1 MGNFSRNTF
10 DRLKHYVG
18 VRLQQ
23 GVPLIDADWNEQE
36 DIRKFELQAF
46 LKWFAGN
53 GVPNG
58 NDGFRILAAA
68 GTTNNFDIKGGN
80 GTALG
85 AGRILVE
92 GMDAMLEST
101 MRYSNQPLYNNPTL
115 AAKWGVAVIT
125 PLTTPGAARE
135 DLVYIDVWEREVD
148 SSEDS
153 NLINPAIGIESCVR
167 LRREWAVR
175 VAQGAVSL
183 PAAPAGH
190 GYYTLARIKRP
201 AGNATILAAHIE
213 DQRSVGINL
222 ADLAA
227 EIIDARGMKDNVG
240 NRLDE
245 SLTKGGQLRFNVV
258 GNDQVQAAAAINE
271 SMILFSATGHDHTGG
286 TAGNTIGSGGLEN
299 NAVTNAKLAN
309 LAVTND
315 KLGNNSVTAAKI
327 SNDAVTTAKIDN
339 GSVTRAKLDLTVVN
353 SGSIANLAPGATS
366 LQLVQTNVGYLA
378 GIKRIYMPVVALT
391 DVTGTGTT
399 NVTHELVYRG
409 TATKDTYD
417 VYIRIRNES
426 GESELAD
433 IIWYVY
439 IFSED

>member
-53 GVPNG
+53 GVPND

-125 PLTTPGAARE
+125 PLTTPGVARE

-148 SSEDS
+148 STEIGERV
-153 NLINPAIGIESCVR
+153 INKLYEIDEVAYVR
-167 LRREWAVR
+167 FASV
-175 VAQGAVSL
+175 
-183 PAAPAGH
+183 
-190 GYYTLARIKRP
+190 Y
-201 AGNATILAAHIE
+201 
-213 DQRSVGINL
+213 RSFKDVNQFL
-222 ADLAA
+222 NELKDLLK
-227 EIIDARGMKDNVG
+227 E
-240 NRLDE
+240 
-245 SLTKGGQLRFNVV
+245 KGGEKKL
-258 GNDQVQAAAAINE
+258 GGKSDSADQALTLIR
-271 SMILFSATGHDHTGG
+271 D
-286 TAGNTIGSGGLEN
+286 
-299 NAVTNAKLAN
+299 K
-309 LAVTND
+309 ND
-315 KLGNNSVTAAKI
+315 K
-327 SNDAVTTAKIDN
+327 
-339 GSVTRAKLDLTVVN
+339 
-353 SGSIANLAPGATS
+353 
-366 LQLVQTNVGYLA
+366 
-378 GIKRIYMPVVALT
+378 
-391 DVTGTGTT
+391 
-399 NVTHELVYRG
+399 
-409 TATKDTYD
+409 
-417 VYIRIRNES
+417 
-426 GESELAD
+426 
-433 IIWYVY
+433 
-439 IFSED
+439 

>member
-1 MGNFSRNTF
+1 MGNFSRDTF

-53 GVPNG
+53 GVPSG
-58 NDGFRILAAA
+58 NDGFLIMAAA

-80 GTALG
+80 GTTLG

-101 MRYSNQPLYNNPTL
+101 MRYTSQPLYNNATL
-115 AAKWGVAVIT
+115 AAKWGVAPIA
-125 PLTTPGAARE
+125 PLTTPGAARV

-167 LRREWAVR
+167 MRREWAVR
-175 VAQGAVSL
+175 VAQGAASL
-183 PAAPAGH
+183 PTPPAGH

-201 AGNATILAAHIE
+201 AGGAAILAEQIA
-213 DQRSVGINL
+213 DLRTVGINL

-227 EIIDARGMKDNVG
+227 EIIDARGMKGNLG

-271 SMILFSATGHDHTGG
+271 SKILFSASGHDHSSGA
-286 TAGNTIGSGGLEN
+286 AGNTIGTNGLEN
-299 NAVTNAKLAN
+299 NAVTTAKLAD
-309 LAVTND
+309 LSVSSGKLVND
-315 KLGNNSVTAAKI
+315 SVLTAKI
-327 SNDAVTTAKIDN
+327 HNEAVTTAKIDDN
-339 GSVTRAKLDLTVVN
+339 AVTRAKLDLTAVNNGSVVD
-353 SGSIANLAPGATS
+353 LAPDGTS
-366 LQLVQTNVGYLA
+366 IQLVQANISWA
-378 GIKRIYMPVVALT
+378 NIKRIYMPVIAI
-391 DVTGTGTT
+391 T
-399 NVTHELVYRG
+399 NVTGSG
-409 TATKDTYD
+409 TANVSHDLLYRSTPGRDTFD
-417 VYIRIRNES
+417 VYIRIKNET
-426 GESELAD
+426 GGSELVD
-433 IIWYVY
+433 LIWYVY
-439 IFSED
+439 IFAED

>member
-36 DIRKFELQAF
+36 DIRKYELQAF

-53 GVPNG
+53 GVPSG
-58 NDGFRILAAA
+58 NDGFLIMAAA

-115 AAKWGVAVIT
+115 AARWGVAVIA
-125 PLTTPGAARE
+125 PLTTPIAARE

-148 SSEDS
+148 SSEDG
-153 NLINPAIGIESCVR
+153 NLVNPAIGIESCVR

-175 VAQGAVSL
+175 VVQGAVSL
-183 PAAPAGH
+183 PAAPSGH
-190 GYYTLARIKRP
+190 AYYALARIKRP
-201 AGNATILAAHIE
+201 AGNTTILAEQIE
-213 DQRSVGINL
+213 DLRTKGINL
-222 ADLAA
+222 SDLAA
-227 EIIDARGMKDNVG
+227 EIIDARGMKGNVG

-258 GNDQVQAAAAINE
+258 GNDQVQATAAINE
-271 SMILFSATGHDHTGG
+271 SKILFSATGHDHSGG
-286 TAGNTIGSGGLEN
+286 TAGNMIGTSGLEN
-299 NAVTNAKLAN
+299 NAVTNAKLAD
-309 LAVTND
+309 LSVTNA
-315 KLGNNSVTAAKI
+315 KLGNTCVTTAKIYDDAVTAAKI
-327 SNDAVTTAKIDN
+327 ADDAVNRD
-339 GSVTRAKLDLTVVN
+339 KLDLTIVN
-353 SGSIANLAPGATS
+353 SGSIVDLSPGTYNI
-366 LQLVQTNVGYLA
+366 QLVQANVSWADGL
-378 GIKRIYMPVVALT
+378 KRIYMPVVAIT
-391 DVTGTGTT
+391 GVTGSGIADIR
-399 NVTHELVYRG
+399 HEFVYRSSAG
-409 TATKDTYD
+409 RDTYD
-417 VYIRIRNES
+417 VYIRISNES
-426 GESELAD
+426 GGSELVD
-433 IIWYVY
+433 IYWYVY
-439 IFSED
+439 IFAEN

>member
-53 GVPNG
+53 GVPSA

-68 GTTNNFDIKGGN
+68 GTTNNFDIQGGN

-101 MRYSNQPLYNNPTL
+101 MRYSNQPLYDNPTL
-115 AAKWGVAVIT
+115 AARWGVAVIT
-125 PLTTPGAARE
+125 PLTTPIAARE

-148 SSEDS
+148 SSEDG

-190 GYYTLARIKRP
+190 GYYLLARIKRP
-201 AGNATILAAHIE
+201 AGNAAILAAQIE
-213 DQRSVGINL
+213 DLRTVSINL
-222 ADLAA
+222 SALAA
-227 EIIDARGMKDNVG
+227 EIIDARGMKGSLG

-258 GNDQVQAAAAINE
+258 GSSQLNPELTARLVNIENPSTVNASVLFTNNDA
-271 SMILFSATGHDHTGG
+271 
-286 TAGNTIGSGGLEN
+286 N
-299 NAVTNAKLAN
+299 NATRTITTNFRPRFVWIVGSAR
-309 LAVTND
+309 AV
-315 KLGNNSVTAAKI
+315 LGGQYFGATISAYADVRGATPIQQCTGSEIIRIAPDNWRQNSSVDPYICKATFTDQTGAPIRTDDLNVVISGI
-327 SNDAVTTAKIDN
+327 SNTT
-339 GSVTRAKLDLTVVN
+339 LTVRF
-353 SGSIANLAPGATS
+353 SRILPG
-366 LQLVQTNVGYLA
+366 
-378 GIKRIYMPVVALT
+378 
-391 DVTGTGTT
+391 TGTGTGGGTGTGSTASLT
-399 NVTHELVYRG
+399 NFRIELRLLCLG
-409 TATKDTYD
+409 
-417 VYIRIRNES
+417 
-426 GESELAD
+426 
-433 IIWYVY
+433 
-439 IFSED
+439 

>member
-58 NDGFRILAAA
+58 NDGFRVLAAA
-68 GTTNNFDIKGGN
+68 GTTNNFDINGGN
-80 GTALG
+80 GTAPG

-115 AAKWGVAVIT
+115 AARWGVAVIP

-175 VAQGAVSL
+175 VAQSAVSL
-183 PAAPAGH
+183 PAAPVGH
-190 GYYTLARIKRP
+190 GYYPLARIKRP
-201 AGNATILAAHIE
+201 AGNAAILAAHIE
-213 DQRSVGINL
+213 DLRSVGINL

-227 EIIDARGMKDNVG
+227 EIIDARGMKGNVG

-258 GNDQVQAAAAINE
+258 GSDQLNPELTARLVNIENPSKVNASVVFSNNDA
-271 SMILFSATGHDHTGG
+271 
-286 TAGNTIGSGGLEN
+286 N
-299 NAVTNAKLAN
+299 NATRTITTGFRSRFVWIVGSAKALLGGQYFGAN
-309 LAVTND
+309 ISAYADVRGTIPIQQCTGSEIIRIATDNWRQ
-315 KLGNNSVTAAKI
+315 NTSVNPYICKATFTDQTGSPLRTDDLNVVISGI
-327 SNDAVTTAKIDN
+327 SNTT
-339 GSVTRAKLDLTVVN
+339 LTVRF
-353 SGSIANLAPGATS
+353 SRILPG
-366 LQLVQTNVGYLA
+366 
-378 GIKRIYMPVVALT
+378 
-391 DVTGTGTT
+391 TGTGTGGGT
-399 NVTHELVYRG
+399 GTGAASLTTFRIELRLLCLG
-409 TATKDTYD
+409 
-417 VYIRIRNES
+417 
-426 GESELAD
+426 
-433 IIWYVY
+433 
-439 IFSED
+439 

>member
-36 DIRKFELQAF
+36 DIRKYELQAF

-53 GVPNG
+53 GVPSG

-68 GTTNNFDIKGGN
+68 GTTNNFDIQGGN

-101 MRYSNQPLYNNPTL
+101 MRYSSQPLYNNPIL
-115 AAKWGVAVIT
+115 AARWGVAVIP
-125 PLTTPGAARE
+125 PLTTPIAARE

-148 SSEDS
+148 SSEDG

-183 PAAPAGH
+183 PAPPAGH
-190 GYYTLARIKRP
+190 GYYTLARIKRA
-201 AGNATILAAHIE
+201 AGNTTILAAQIE
-213 DQRSVGINL
+213 DLRTVGINL
-222 ADLAA
+222 SDLAA
-227 EIIDARGMKDNVG
+227 EIIDARGMKGNVG

-258 GNDQVQAAAAINE
+258 GNDQVKADAAINE
-271 SMILFSATGHDHTGG
+271 SKILFAATGHDHSGG
-286 TAGNTIGSGGLEN
+286 AGGNMIGTSGLEN
-299 NAVTNAKLAN
+299 NAVTNAKLAD
-309 LAVTND
+309 LSVTNA
-315 KLGNNSVTAAKI
+315 KLVNTC
-327 SNDAVTTAKIDN
+327 VTTAKIYDD
-339 GSVTRAKLDLTVVN
+339 SVTTAKIADDTVTRAKLDLTVVN
-353 SGSIANLAPGATS
+353 SGSVVDLAPGTYVT
-366 LQLVQTNVGYLA
+366 QLVQTNVSWADGL
-378 GIKRIYMPVVALT
+378 KRIYMPAVAIT
-391 DVTGTGTT
+391 SVTGSGTA
-399 NVTHELVYRG
+399 NVTHDLLYRS
-409 TATKDTYD
+409 TAGRDTFD
-417 VYIRIRNES
+417 VYIRIKNES
-426 GESELAD
+426 GGSELVD
-433 IIWYVY
+433 LVWYVY
-439 IFSED
+439 IFAED

>member
-53 GVPNG
+53 GVPSG

-125 PLTTPGAARE
+125 PLTTPGGARE

-148 SSEDS
+148 SSEDG
-153 NLINPAIGIESCVR
+153 NLINPAIGIACGS
-167 LRREWAVR
+167 
-175 VAQGAVSL
+175 GANGRCAW
-183 PAAPAGH
+183 PRAPSPCP
-190 GYYTLARIKRP
+190 LLRP
-201 AGNATILAAHIE
+201 AMVITPWPASSGRPAMPPSWPSTSRTSAPWASTLPIW
-213 DQRSVGINL
+213 RRKS
-222 ADLAA
+222 
-227 EIIDARGMKDNVG
+227 
-240 NRLDE
+240 
-245 SLTKGGQLRFNVV
+245 
-258 GNDQVQAAAAINE
+258 
-271 SMILFSATGHDHTGG
+271 SM
-286 TAGNTIGSGGLEN
+286 
-299 NAVTNAKLAN
+299 
-309 LAVTND
+309 
-315 KLGNNSVTAAKI
+315 
-327 SNDAVTTAKIDN
+327 
-339 GSVTRAKLDLTVVN
+339 
-353 SGSIANLAPGATS
+353 PGA
-366 LQLVQTNVGYLA
+366 
-378 GIKRIYMPVVALT
+378 
-391 DVTGTGTT
+391 
-399 NVTHELVYRG
+399 
-409 TATKDTYD
+409 
-417 VYIRIRNES
+417 
-426 GESELAD
+426 
-433 IIWYVY
+433 
-439 IFSED
+439 

>member
-53 GVPNG
+53 GVPSG
-58 NDGFRILAAA
+58 SDGFLIMAAA
-68 GTTNNFDIKGGN
+68 ATTNNFDIKGGN

-101 MRYSNQPLYNNPTL
+101 MRYSNQPLYNNPSL
-115 AAKWGVAVIT
+115 AAKWGVTPIA
-125 PLTTPGAARE
+125 PLTTPGAARI

-148 SSEDS
+148 SSEDT

-175 VAQGAVSL
+175 VAQGAATL
-183 PAAPAGH
+183 PAPPAGH

-201 AGNATILAAHIE
+201 AGNTAILAAQIE
-213 DQRSVGINL
+213 DLRTKGINL

-227 EIIDARGMKDNVG
+227 EIIDARGMKGNVG

-271 SMILFSATGHDHTGG
+271 SKILFNATGHDHSGG
-286 TAGNTIGSGGLEN
+286 AAGNTIGTNGLEN
-299 NAVTNAKLAN
+299 FAVTNNKLAD
-309 LAVTND
+309 LSVTSA
-315 KLGNNSVTAAKI
+315 KISNNTVTAAKI
-327 SNDAVTTAKIDN
+327 SDNAVTTTKIADDA
-339 GSVTRAKLDLTVVN
+339 VRRDKLDLTILNNGTIVDL
-353 SGSIANLAPGATS
+353 SPGTYE
-366 LQLVQTNVGYLA
+366 LELVQANVTWQDGL
-378 GIKRIYMPVVALT
+378 KRIYMPVVAIT
-391 DVTGTGTT
+391 SVTGTGTADIR
-399 NVTHELVYRG
+399 HEFVYRSISG
-409 TATKDTYD
+409 RDTYD
-417 VYIRIRNES
+417 VYIRISNEA
-426 GESELAD
+426 GGSEKVD
-433 IIWYVY
+433 IYWYVY
-439 IFSED
+439 IFAEN

>member
-53 GVPNG
+53 GVPSG
-58 NDGFRILAAA
+58 NDGFLILAAA

-80 GTALG
+80 GTAQG
-85 AGRILVE
+85 AGRCIVE
-92 GMDAMLEST
+92 GLDAMLEST
-101 MRYSNQPLYNNPTL
+101 MRYTSQPLYNNPTL
-115 AAKWGVAVIT
+115 AAKWGVASIA
-125 PLTTPGAARE
+125 PLTTPGAARI

-148 SSEDS
+148 SSEDG
-153 NLINPAIGIESCVR
+153 NLVNPAIGIESCVR

-175 VAQGAVSL
+175 VAQGAATL
-183 PAAPAGH
+183 PVPPTGH

-201 AGNATILAAHIE
+201 VGNATILAEQIE
-213 DQRSVGINL
+213 DLRTVGINL

-227 EIIDARGMKDNVG
+227 EIADARGMKANVG

-271 SMILFSATGHDHTGG
+271 SKILFAATGHDHSGG
-286 TAGNTIGSGGLEN
+286 AAGNMIGTSGLEN
-299 NAVTNAKLAN
+299 NAVTTAKLAD
-309 LAVTND
+309 L
-315 KLGNNSVTAAKI
+315 SVTSGKLVNDSVIAAKI
-327 SNDAVTTAKIDN
+327 HDDAVTTAKIADDAVN
-339 GSVTRAKLDLTVVN
+339 RAKLDFTTVN
-353 SGSIANLAPGATS
+353 SGSVVDLAPGGTS
-366 LQLVQTNVGYLA
+366 IQLVQANVSWGD
-378 GIKRIYMPVVALT
+378 IKRIYMPVIAITSVSGA
-391 DVTGTGTT
+391 
-399 NVTHELVYRG
+399 G
-409 TATKDTYD
+409 TANVSHDLLYRSTAGRDTFD

-426 GESELAD
+426 GGSELVD
-433 IIWYVY
+433 LVWYVY
-439 IFSED
+439 IFAED